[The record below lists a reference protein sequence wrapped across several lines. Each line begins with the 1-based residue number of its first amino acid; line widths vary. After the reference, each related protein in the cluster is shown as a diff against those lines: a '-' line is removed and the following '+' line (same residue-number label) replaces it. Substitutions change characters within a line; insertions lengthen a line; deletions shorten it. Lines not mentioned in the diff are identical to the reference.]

1 MRWIF
6 AVALLVFGVF
16 AIAAEHVALGV
27 FLVIIGVLT
36 VIRCILGA
44 IFKAVW
50 KLIRKPVAILLA
62 ILLVG
67 MAITAAPILWGVV
80 SQPEASCDYLILLGA
95 GVDGDTPSP
104 ILQDRINQAYT
115 YLTEHPDTICIVT
128 GGKGDDENLSEAQC
142 MFNHLTAMG
151 IQGGRIWMEDQAT
164 STVENFE
171 YSVKLLQEKTGS
183 IPENLGVMSNEF
195 HLFRAKLIAKAN
207 GLDPIFVAA
216 PTSQMMVRI
225 NYTVREIFALW
236 NYLITGG

>member
-67 MAITAAPILWGVV
+67 MAVTAAPILWGVV

-104 ILQDRINQAYT
+104 ILQDRINQAYS

-171 YSVKLLQEKTGS
+171 YSLQLLQKKTGS

-195 HLFRAKLIAKAN
+195 HLFRAKLIAKSN

>member
-27 FLVIIGVLT
+27 FLLIIGVLT

-50 KLIRKPVAILLA
+50 KLIRKPVAIVLA
-62 ILLVG
+62 ILLVA
-67 MAITAAPILWGVV
+67 MAVTAAPILWGVV
-80 SQPEASCDYLILLGA
+80 SQPEASCDYLIVLGA

-115 YLTEHPDTICIVT
+115 YLTEHPDTICIAT

-142 MFNHLTAMG
+142 IFNHLTAMG
-151 IQGGRIWMEDQAT
+151 IEADRIWMEDQAT
-164 STVENFE
+164 STVENFD
-171 YSVKLLQEKTGS
+171 YSIALLQKKTGT
-183 IPENLGVMSNEF
+183 IPDSVGVLSSEF
-195 HLFRAKLIAKAN
+195 HLFRAKLMAKN
-207 GLDPIFVAA
+207 HELEPIFVAA
-216 PTSQMMVRI
+216 PTSQTMVRI

-236 NYLITGG
+236 KYLFIGG